1 MPERSR
7 DWLRQAEGDLQLAR
21 TARDAGHHEWSA
33 FASHQ
38 AAEKA
43 IEAIYQQM
51 HAEAWGQ
58 ALTALLQHLPN
69 AKKPKDELM
78 EKAMVLDRHYIP
90 TRHPNGFE
98 RGAPMD
104 YYSREDADEAISN
117 AEPIIEFYQ
126 NHIH

>member
-7 DWLRQAEGDLQLAR
+7 DWLGQAERDLQLAR

-43 IEAIYQQM
+43 IEAMYQQM
-51 HAEAWGQ
+51 HA
-58 ALTALLQHLPN
+58 
-69 AKKPKDELM
+69 M
-78 EKAMVLDRHYIP
+78 EKAMVLDLHYIP

-104 YYSREDADEAISN
+104 YYSRKDAGEAISN
-117 AEPIIEFYQ
+117 AEAIIEFYQ